1 MRMLVLGSHEE
12 AKGFD
17 QPIRDRGL
25 EPFHAG
31 LDPSRRWIVDLY
43 GDITSHAGRSRIPK
57 IPGLVGVVCGC
68 TDTDYLRAI
77 ICYQQLGG
85 PPAAQ
90 WEDKTSQGGPFR
102 PPILHDPYRLDV
114 PVVVVRPRVGRGS
127 RGVTVVSREQDMRPA
142 IAYAGGHVDL
152 AEYIP
157 GPQVSVEAVILDGHT
172 HVVAIGD
179 RYYQPD
185 LDHPWHPVELGG
197 NVPSALPPETQAD
210 IRAVAQAYGQYVAS
224 AWLCGRS
231 SPLKLDMVVGPQGPL
246 VIESHLRLGG
256 GWFATRQ
263 IPEVHAVYL
272 VDVAVDIALGR
283 AIDPRRV
290 SPMKPDGAIAWRLKP
305 DGTRAWGRADTIAEA
320 IRLAEEAAC

>member
-25 EPFHAG
+25 EPVHAG
-31 LDPSRRWIVDLY
+31 LDPSAWWIVDLY

-68 TDTDYLRAI
+68 TDTDHLRSQ
-77 ICYQQLGG
+77 ICQDQLGG
-85 PPAAQ
+85 PVSRR
-90 WEDKTSQGGPFR
+90 WEDKRTQGGPFR
-102 PPILHDPYRLDV
+102 PHQTTDTYTQTFPC
-114 PVVVVRPRVGRGS
+114 VVRPRVGRGS
-127 RGVTVVSREQDMRPA
+127 RGVTVVSREQDLRPA

-172 HVVAIGD
+172 HVVALGD

-185 LDHPWHPVELGG
+185 FDHPWHPVELGG

-231 SPLKLDMVVGPQGPL
+231 SPLKLDMVIGPTGPL

-263 IPEVHAVYL
+263 IPEIHAVNL
-272 VDVAVDIALGR
+272 VDVAIDIALGR
-283 AIDPRRV
+283 VIDRRRV
-290 SPMKPDGAIAWRLKP
+290 KPRKPDGAIAWRRKS